1 LSLAGR
7 YLGKQWCEIFE
18 KQPPGLL
25 LLIIN
30 FAAVGSKT
38 KQASCPVLIKSAT
51 GLGTHA
57 PQTESRS
64 ALALGCLSVRKLE
77 TSLIYFSSH
86 LTIKER
92 CTVIVL
98 RAVKHLSSKSSN
110 TESNV
115 CDGEAFYLVEW
126 ENTMIPLGTEHWLSQ
141 AVIGDVSLI
150 DLATSCD
157 IVDDMVVVEWQSQWV
172 NVNDLGGAV
181 EAVQRYWLDIVES
194 TRQVNSRLCV
204 TEVMLLQDV

>member
-1 LSLAGR
+1 MIESASTVEGLSHDIPTDFASELDWPVSR
-7 YLGKQWCEIFE
+7 
-18 KQPPGLL
+18 
-25 LLIIN
+25 LID
-30 FAAVGSKT
+30 F
-38 KQASCPVLIKSAT
+38 
-51 GLGTHA
+51 
-57 PQTESRS
+57 
-64 ALALGCLSVRKLE
+64 
-77 TSLIYFSSH
+77 Y
-86 LTIKER
+86 
-92 CTVIVL
+92 
-98 RAVKHLSSKSSN
+98 
-110 TESNV
+110 V

-157 IVDDMVVVEWQSQWV
+157 IVDDMVVVEWV

-204 TEVMLLQDV
+204 TEVMLIQDV